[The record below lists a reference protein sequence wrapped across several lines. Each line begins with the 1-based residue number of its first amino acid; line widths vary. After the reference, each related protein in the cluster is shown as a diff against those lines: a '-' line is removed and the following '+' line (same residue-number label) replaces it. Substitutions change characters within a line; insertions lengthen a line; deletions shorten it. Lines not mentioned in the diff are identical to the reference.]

1 VGAYEYAAIDRTG
14 RQRKGVA
21 EGDTPRQVRQQL
33 REQGLTPLDVSP
45 VSETRAGAGAPR
57 RVRFGRR
64 ISASDL
70 ALITRQLATL
80 VRAALPLEEA
90 LLAVSQQTD
99 RPRLKSMVLAIR
111 SRVME
116 GHPLASGLAQF
127 PRVFPE
133 IYLATVQ
140 AGEQSGHL
148 EEILDRLAD
157 YTENR
162 QQMHQQALLVLIYP
176 AALFIVAMGV
186 ALGLVTYVIPTV
198 AQVFQ
203 HHNQALPLL
212 TRMLIALSAF
222 LRVGWPYLLVAAL
235 AGGIGLYFLLRRPG
249 PRRRYHRMLL
259 HAPLLSRLVAGLN
272 AARFARTLS
281 ILAGSGVPVLE
292 ALRIAG
298 QVVDNIPMR
307 EAVDDATRRVREG
320 SAISKA
326 LGSSRL
332 FPPMT
337 IHLIASGETSGR
349 LEEMLDRAARNQEQ
363 EMQALI
369 ETLMA
374 IVQPGIILL
383 MGAIVA
389 TIVVAILLPIFD
401 LNQLIAP

>member
-1 VGAYEYAAIDRTG
+1 MGAYEYAALDPSG

-33 REQGLTPLDVSP
+33 REQGLTPLSVAP
-45 VSETRAGAGAPR
+45 VSDSREPGAIRPA
-57 RVRFGRR
+57 RFVRR
-64 ISASDL
+64 ISASEL
-70 ALITRQLATL
+70 ALVTRQLATL

-99 RPRLKSMVLAIR
+99 RSRLKSMTLAIR

-116 GHPLASGLAQF
+116 GHTLAAGLAQF

-133 IYLATVQ
+133 IYLATVE

-148 EEILDRLAD
+148 EQVLERLAD
-157 YTENR
+157 YTESR

-176 AALFIVAMGV
+176 AALFMVAMGV
-186 ALGLVTYVIPTV
+186 ALGLVTYVIPSV

-203 HHNQALPLL
+203 HHGQSLPLL
-212 TRMLIALSAF
+212 TRALIALSDF
-222 LRVGWPYLLVAAL
+222 LRVGWPFLLAAAL
-235 AGGIGLYFLLRRPG
+235 AAAAGLYWLLRRPG
-249 PRRRYHRMLL
+249 PRRRYHLL
-259 HAPLLSRLVAGLN
+259 LLRTPLLARLVGGIN

-292 ALRIAG
+292 ALRISG
-298 QVVDNIPMR
+298 QVIANIPMR
-307 EAVDDATRRVREG
+307 EAVADATRRVREG
-320 SAISKA
+320 EPISKA

-363 EMQALI
+363 EMQGLI

-374 IVQPGIILL
+374 VVQPGIILL

-389 TIVVAILLPIFD
+389 TIVIAILLPIFD

>member
-1 VGAYEYAAIDRTG
+1 MGAYEYAALDRTG

-33 REQGLTPLDVSP
+33 REQGLIPLDVSP
-45 VSETRAGAGAPR
+45 VSETRTGPNAPR
-57 RVRFGRR
+57 RMRFGRR

-99 RPRLKSMVLAIR
+99 RARLKSMVLAIR

-116 GHPLASGLAQF
+116 GHPLATGLAQF

-148 EEILDRLAD
+148 EEVLDRLAD
-157 YTENR
+157 YTESR

-203 HHNQALPLL
+203 HHNQTLPLL

-222 LRVGWPYLLVAAL
+222 LRVGWPYLLVAVI
-235 AGGIGLYFLLRRPG
+235 AGSIGLYFLLQRPG

-259 HAPLLSRLVAGLN
+259 RAPLLSRLVAGLN

-298 QVVDNIPMR
+298 QVVSNIPMR

-326 LGSSRL
+326 LGNSRL

-374 IVQPGIILL
+374 VVQPGIILL
-383 MGAIVA
+383 MGAMVA
-389 TIVVAILLPIFD
+389 TIVIAILLPIFD